1 MRERATTSRR
11 RCLAGSLLIARPAL
25 QEGTFRHTV
34 ILMSNH
40 TREGAMGVVLNR
52 PLQRTLGEMDGDY
65 ALGPLAGVPV
75 FQGGP
80 VQTDQMILAA
90 WRLQDGGFQLH
101 FGLDPAKAT
110 ALAAEENMVLRAFLG
125 YSGWSGGQ
133 LEGELRRSTWVTA
146 PIPPDLMAHRHDETL
161 WRAVLR
167 TVSLEWKVMTQGPDD
182 PTQN

>member
-1 MRERATTSRR
+1 MREHTATARR
-11 RCLAGSLLIARPAL
+11 RCLAGSLLVARPEL
-25 QEGTFRHTV
+25 VEGTFRHSV

-40 TREGAMGVVLNR
+40 TREGAMGVILNR
-52 PLQRTLGEMDGDY
+52 PLGKTLGEMDGDY
-65 ALGPLAGVPV
+65 ALGPLANVPV
-75 FQGGP
+75 FEGGP

-133 LEGELRRSTWVTA
+133 LEGELRRATWVTTA
-146 PIPPDLMAHRHDETL
+146 IPPDLMRHDHDETL

-167 TVSLEWKVMTQGPDD
+167 TVSWEWKIMAEGPDD
-182 PTQN
+182 PARN

>member
-1 MRERATTSRR
+1 MRERATTARR
-11 RCLAGSLLIARPAL
+11 RCLAGSLLVARPEL

-34 ILMSNH
+34 ILLSNH
-40 TREGAMGVVLNR
+40 TREGAMGMVLNR
-52 PLQRTLGEMDGDY
+52 PLHRTLGEMDGDY
-65 ALGPLAGVPV
+65 ALGPLGGVPV

-101 FGLDPAKAT
+101 FGLDPARAT

-133 LEGELRRSTWVTA
+133 LETELRRDTWVTT
-146 PIPPDLMAHRHDETL
+146 PIPPNLMTHNHDETL

-167 TVSLEWKVMTQGPDD
+167 TVSWEWKIVTEGPDD
-182 PTQN
+182 PSRN

>member
-1 MRERATTSRR
+1 MRERATTARR
-11 RCLAGSLLIARPAL
+11 RCLAGSLLVARPAL

-34 ILMSNH
+34 ILLSNH
-40 TREGAMGVVLNR
+40 TREGAMGMVLNR
-52 PLQRTLGEMDGDY
+52 PLHRTLGEMDGDY

-101 FGLDPAKAT
+101 FGLDPARAT
-110 ALAAEENMVLRAFLG
+110 ALAAEENMILRAFLG

-133 LEGELRRSTWVTA
+133 LETELRRDTWVTTA
-146 PIPPDLMAHRHDETL
+146 IPPNLMTHNHDETL

-167 TVSLEWKVMTQGPDD
+167 TVSWEWKIAAEAPDD
-182 PTQN
+182 PSRN

>member
-1 MRERATTSRR
+1 MRERTTTTRR
-11 RCLAGSLLIARPAL
+11 RSLAGSLLVARPEL
-25 QEGTFRHTV
+25 IEGTFRHTV

-52 PLQRTLGEMDGDY
+52 PLNRTLGEMDGEF

-101 FGLDPAKAT
+101 FGLDPARAT
-110 ALAAEENMVLRAFLG
+110 ALATEEGMVLRAFLG

-133 LEGELRRSTWVTA
+133 LEGELRRTTWVTT
-146 PIPPDLMAHRHDETL
+146 PIPPDLMRHDHDESL

-167 TVSLEWKVMTQGPDD
+167 TVSWEWKVMAEGPDD
-182 PTQN
+182 PSRN

>member
-1 MRERATTSRR
+1 MRERTATARR
-11 RCLAGSLLIARPAL
+11 RCLAGSLLVARPEL
-25 QEGTFRHTV
+25 LEGTFRHTV

-52 PLQRTLGEMDGDY
+52 PLGKTLGEMDGDY

-101 FGLDPAKAT
+101 FGLDPGRAT

-133 LEGELRRSTWVTA
+133 LEGELRRATWVTTA
-146 PIPPDLMAHRHDETL
+146 IPPDLMTHDHDETL

-167 TVSLEWKVMTQGPDD
+167 TVSWEWKVRAETPDD
-182 PTQN
+182 PSKN